1 MNQKDKIGFKINI
14 NKTNENGLTQ
24 TCENITFN
32 SNEDRN
38 EIDDITAEEYNIN
51 VDIANFLQEFE
62 KMAQKKAINHNQVM
76 DQSELYAEI
85 SNYDMNYTNKQLIL
99 ICEYYG
105 LNKGM
110 KLNKLKKHD
119 LIENIMIHENNP
131 KHIVDVMKRKQ
142 MWYYLDELKAD
153 KFFKKYVIW

>member
-14 NKTNENGLTQ
+14 HKTNDEGIKQ

-32 SNEDRN
+32 SNEDDN
-38 EIDDITAEEYNIN
+38 ELDDGTTEEFNIN

-62 KMAQKKAINHNQVM
+62 KMAQKKASNQVM

-85 SNYDMNYTNKQLIL
+85 SNYDMNYTSKQLIL

-105 LNKGM
+105 LNKGA

-142 MWYYLDELKAD
+142 LWYYLDELKSD
-153 KFFKKYVIW
+153 KFFKKFVIW

>member
-1 MNQKDKIGFKINI
+1 MNQNDKYGFKINI
-14 NKTNENGLTQ
+14 HKTNDQGITQSQ

-32 SNEDRN
+32 AN
-38 EIDDITAEEYNIN
+38 DDGDDNATTEEFNIN

-62 KMAQKKAINHNQVM
+62 KMAQKKASNQVM

-85 SNYDMNYTNKQLIL
+85 SNYDMNYTSKQLIL

-105 LNKGM
+105 INKGA
-110 KLNKLKKHD
+110 KLNKLKKHE

-131 KHIVDVMKRKQ
+131 QHIVDVMKRKQ
-142 MWYYLDELKAD
+142 LWYYLDELKAD

>member
-1 MNQKDKIGFKINI
+1 MNQSDKIGFKINI
-14 NKTNENGLTQ
+14 HKKNDEGISQ
-24 TCENITFN
+24 TCENITF
-32 SNEDRN
+32 SSHEDC
-38 EIDDITAEEYNIN
+38 DDTENGTTQEYNIN
-51 VDIANFLQEFE
+51 VDIATFLQEFE
-62 KMAQKKAINHNQVM
+62 KMAQQKKPSNQVM

-85 SNYDMNYTNKQLIL
+85 SNYDMNYTSKQLIL

-105 LNKGM
+105 LNKGV

-142 MWYYLDELKAD
+142 LWYYLDELKAD

>member
-1 MNQKDKIGFKINI
+1 MNQNDIFGFKINI
-14 NKTNENGLTQ
+14 HKTNDEGIKN

-32 SNEDRN
+32 SIEGDETDNV
-38 EIDDITAEEYNIN
+38 TTEEYNIN

-62 KMAQKKAINHNQVM
+62 KMAQKKASNQVM

-85 SNYDMNYTNKQLIL
+85 SNYDMNYTSKQLIL

-105 LNKGM
+105 LNKGA
-110 KLNKLKKHD
+110 KLNKMKKHD

-131 KHIVDVMKRKQ
+131 QHIVDVMKRKQ
-142 MWYYLDELKAD
+142 LWYYLDELKAD

>member
-1 MNQKDKIGFKINI
+1 MNQNDKLGFKINI
-14 NKTNENGLTQ
+14 HKTNDEGISQ
-24 TCENITFN
+24 TCENITFKN
-32 SNEDRN
+32 NED
-38 EIDDITAEEYNIN
+38 ETDKLPTEEYNIN

-62 KMAQKKAINHNQVM
+62 KMTQKKTSNQVM

-85 SNYDMNYTNKQLIL
+85 SNYDMNYTSKQLIL

-105 LNKGM
+105 LNKGI
-110 KLNKLKKHD
+110 KLNKMKKHD

-142 MWYYLDELKAD
+142 LWYYLDELKSD